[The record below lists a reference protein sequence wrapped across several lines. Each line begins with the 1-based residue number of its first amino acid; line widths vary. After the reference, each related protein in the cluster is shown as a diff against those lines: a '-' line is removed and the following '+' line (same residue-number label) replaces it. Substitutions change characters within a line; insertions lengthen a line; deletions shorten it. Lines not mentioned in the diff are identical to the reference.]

1 MIGVN
6 GCMLENKDDF
16 QFSENDIEKVEQAF
30 KEYNNNTQ
38 KSFDAITTELSE
50 KYGDSF
56 EIQKVRNITGTEY
69 IQAYVTSE
77 KYPDVTFD
85 AWVDRMTKEVTDDYL
100 SMLIGFKIQ
109 QKLTRENYYF
119 VSGDK
124 IENSL
129 DSRYWGLLPEPFIVG
144 RAWRIWKSID
154 RSTDAVRWDRAF
166 KKIK

>member
-1 MIGVN
+1 
-6 GCMLENKDDF
+6 MLENKDDF

-50 KYGDSF
+50 KYGGSF

-85 AWVDRMTKEVTDDYL
+85 AWVDRM
-100 SMLIGFKIQ
+100 KI
-109 QKLTRENYYF
+109 
-119 VSGDK
+119 
-124 IENSL
+124 
-129 DSRYWGLLPEPFIVG
+129 G
-144 RAWRIWKSID
+144 RASCRE
-154 RSTDAVRWDRAF
+154 RV
-166 KKIK
+166 